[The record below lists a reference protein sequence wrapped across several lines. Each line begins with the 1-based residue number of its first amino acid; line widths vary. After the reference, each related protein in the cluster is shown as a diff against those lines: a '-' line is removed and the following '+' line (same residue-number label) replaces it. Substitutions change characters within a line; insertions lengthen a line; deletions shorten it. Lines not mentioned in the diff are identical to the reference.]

1 MTIEPSKAQLQIRD
15 SDQMGLLVVAP
26 AGCGKSEALALRVQ
40 GMLRRGVASG
50 ARRILVATFSNRAK
64 DNIRERL
71 SSYLTTA
78 ELRDKL
84 TVINFHGLSA
94 RLYRSHAAAIG
105 LDPEWTLPESD
116 WVREQCQ
123 RSGLNYGQSAA
134 VNKVLQRIKQDPV
147 NDTEV
152 LRLVE
157 ANGNPDALEIEK
169 RRVQDK
175 QLTYDDLP
183 RVAELILAR
192 NEVANLYRSHFAAV
206 VVDEFQDLTPQ
217 QLRIINE
224 IGGGRTTYAG
234 DLAQGI
240 YGFTGAKPEE
250 VYAQISHEVGDTI
263 ELTESHRSSPAVLA
277 AVNALVPLTKGTV
290 LTCAAPQSWPS
301 GGIAAQVR
309 HRTVDSESAWIVKL
323 AKAILSYAPTQRI
336 GVISRIGS
344 RRRFLDRA
352 FAAEPGLEIHRWD
365 DGVLDTATARRVK
378 AVLASVDVR
387 AVLDADDSIEFL
399 RDFAEFHQV
408 QDPADRSALADAL
421 GWVLELLTQ
430 RLTPAEISKRVR
442 VGDNSTL
449 LTKAGVHLLSGHAG
463 KGQQFDWVVVVG
475 LEEGNVPFF
484 EAKSEEAL
492 LEEARVLSVMMSRA
506 RHGLVLTHAA
516 EVPALNGRVFA
527 KDPSRFL
534 TTGLTAAVTDA
545 AGLVEW
551 LKTASWA
558 EVATR

>member
-1 MTIEPSKAQLQIRD
+1 MTIEPSKGQLQIRD
-15 SDQMGLLVVAP
+15 SDQMGMLVVAP

-71 SSYLTTA
+71 RSYLTTA
-78 ELRDKL
+78 ELRDKV

-105 LDPEWTLPESD
+105 LDPAWTLPEND

-123 RSGLNYGQSAA
+123 RSGLNFGQSAA
-134 VNKVLQRIKQDPV
+134 VDKVLQRIKQDPV
-147 NDTEV
+147 NDAEV

-157 ANGNPDALEIEK
+157 ADGNPDALEIEK
-169 RRVQDK
+169 LRVREK

-183 RVAELILAR
+183 RAAELILAR
-192 NEVANLYRSHFAAV
+192 KQVADLYRSHFAAV

-217 QLRIINE
+217 QLRIINQ
-224 IGGGRTTYAG
+224 IGDGRTTYAG

-250 VYAQISHEVGDTI
+250 VYARIANEVGDVV
-263 ELTESHRSSPAVLA
+263 ELTESHRSSPTVLA

-290 LTCAAPQSWPS
+290 LTCAAPHTWPS
-301 GGIAAQVR
+301 GGLAAKAG
-309 HRTVDSESAWIVKL
+309 HRTAASEAAWVVKL

-344 RRRFLDRA
+344 RRRFLDAA
-352 FAAEPGLEIHRWD
+352 FAAESGLEIHRWD

-378 AVLASVDVR
+378 AVLASMDVR
-387 AVLDADDSIEFL
+387 AVLAADDSIEFL
-399 RDFAEFHQV
+399 RDFAEFHQI
-408 QDPADRSALADAL
+408 QDPADRMALADAL

-430 RLTPAEISKRVR
+430 GLTPVEISKRIR

-506 RHGLVLTHAA
+506 RHGLVLTYAA

-534 TTGLTAAVTDA
+534 TAGLRATLTDT
-545 AGLVEW
+545 AGLVQW
-551 LKTASWA
+551 FQTASWA
-558 EVATR
+558 EIATR